1 VGSLEALPDGRPFY
15 AQPRPIAPHD
25 RLDRFDCGKEPL
37 NDFLRQRALKNEG
50 RASRAYVVTSL
61 TGEDAG
67 AVVAFYT
74 LSTGAVPLEEAPG
87 SVRRNMPNPVP
98 VMVLGRL
105 AVDRRHSGKGVGAGM
120 LRQALQRVLEASKTI
135 GARGLV
141 VHAIDDEAVTFYTRY
156 GFHLFPAGGRTLFLP
171 IETIARSL

>member
-1 VGSLEALPDGRPFY
+1 MGSVEALPAGRPPY
-15 AQPRPIAPHD
+15 AQPRPVAPHD
-25 RLDRFDCGKEPL
+25 RLETFDCGKEPL

-50 RASRAYVVTSL
+50 RASRAYVVTSS

-98 VMVLGRL
+98 VMVLGRM
-105 AVDRRHSGKGVGAGM
+105 AVDRRHSGKGLGAGM

-135 GARGLV
+135 GARALV

-156 GFHLFPAGGRTLFLP
+156 GFQLFPAGGRTLFLP